1 MYKLLLKDKFE
12 SLNQVTSFLIKENK
26 TIATAESLKLA
37 EENVKQKM
45 TSTRQNKLVKE
56 YLDQLSQV
64 QGEKELS

>member
-1 MYKLLLKDKFE
+1 
-12 SLNQVTSFLIKENK
+12 
-26 TIATAESLKLA
+26 LKLA

-45 TSTRQNKLVKE
+45 TSARQNKLVKE